1 MGLIENDWGWFM
13 ECLDSRTSKDRM
25 LIFVCGWSQKQKNVS
40 NFPPYLWRVAIDWTS
55 VCYCTHSH
63 WELMVRWSPR
73 PAIVTMTCWRVVM
86 CIYIYTYP
94 PEPTTQFKKWA
105 KIEKHTY
112 CVMKRKGYLGI
123 ICYNT
128 NIYIDS
134 EYIYRTS
141 SWIYTV
147 EQRICQV
154 CRFEVTWWHVAA
166 KYP

>member
-1 MGLIENDWGWFM
+1 MGLYGAYRKWLGMVYGMFGFQNIKGPNVDFCVWLKSE
-13 ECLDSRTSKDRM
+13 T
-25 LIFVCGWSQKQKNVS
+25 KNVS

-134 EYIYRTS
+134 EYIY
-141 SWIYTV
+141 IELV
-147 EQRICQV
+147 HGFIL
-154 CRFEVTWWHVAA
+154 
-166 KYP
+166 